1 MPPKKTTKQKPMDTP
16 FTLKD
21 GLDYINSLANPDTTK
36 TNWTSALST
45 LVHYIEAGDE
55 AFPTHLTKNEM
66 GEKYA
71 NVNLIPIL
79 LNTDDVIDIV
89 ENKIKSSRSNNNI
102 AIDSQKQYWQSVIRI
117 SDKNSKLDIPK
128 EVRDVYINKMKEA
141 DKKSN
146 AQRNL
151 NEPKAALVL
160 YPDFTWNVAKDELE
174 KFLTEASFTNTKS
187 GKTNLRN
194 ALLSSLY
201 VLHNPRRVEDYC
213 FLQYYSK
220 KPSDKELD
228 GKNVIYKDNK
238 KLYFSIDVF
247 KTRERI
253 VGSAKEAKEVLPRFV
268 RELNPKL
275 QSLFEDYLKK
285 FQTKD
290 MSKLTTQEKRQKKQF
305 YVFHM
310 EDDPEAGYSSNSFS
324 KVVSNAFKAVF
335 NKRSKLTVNTMR
347 HIFANWLTDN
357 LNQFN
362 DKQLGEIAVSVGDTA
377 KTMPTNLRYRVQHPE
392 NQGMDKTEIVG
403 NIHENEFVRKM
414 VEGQAEEEGSVGQV
428 EGVALDNNEEV
439 QSPSNDASNETLE
452 SLYAKYGKALLDAE
466 MYKSAILKKLEVHG
480 SRFTV

>member
-1 MPPKKTTKQKPMDTP
+1 MPSKRSKKQQKMTDT

-21 GLDYINSLANPDTTK
+21 GLDYIESLANPDSTK
-36 TNWTSALST
+36 LNWTSALST
-45 LVHYIEAGDE
+45 LVHYSEEGNNAY
-55 AFPTHLTKNEM
+55 PTDLSKKEM
-66 GEKYA
+66 AEKYGD
-71 NVNLIPIL
+71 VNLVPL
-79 LNTDDVIDIV
+79 LTNPDQVIDIV
-89 ENKIKSSRSNNNI
+89 ENQIKSSRSHQNI
-102 AIDSQKQYWQSVIRI
+102 AIDSQKSYWQSLIRI
-117 SDKNSKLDIPK
+117 SDKNSKLDLPK

-160 YPDFTWNVAKDELE
+160 YPEFTWNVAKDELE
-174 KFLTEASFTNTKS
+174 KFLTESSFTNTKS
-187 GKTNLRN
+187 GKANLRN

-220 KPSDKELD
+220 KPSENELN
-228 GKNVIYKDNK
+228 GRNVIYKEVK

-247 KTRERI
+247 KTRER
-253 VGSAKEAKEVLPRFV
+253 VAGSSKEAKEVLPRYV
-268 RELNPKL
+268 RELDPKL

-377 KTMPTNLRYRVQHPE
+377 RMMPTNLRYRVQHPE

-428 EGVALDNNEEV
+428 EEQNKNDNEEV
-439 QSPSNDASNETLE
+439 QSPSNDADETLE

-466 MYKSAILKKLEVHG
+466 MYKSAILKKLNAMM
-480 SRFTV
+480 